1 MRIKKL
7 NIVDGGRWKNGINA
21 ISHHEN
27 YGHFSLGDRELR
39 IIAAQPQTILT

>member
-27 YGHFSLGDRELR
+27 YGRFSLAIENYGLLR
-39 IIAAQPQTILT
+39 RNHRLY